1 MLSKLVQSPLVVGL
15 MISMLVFLGLLGLR
29 LADSFE
35 TFELAVYDWYLR
47 LRPDAPVDTRLV
59 LITVTENDIRQQG
72 TWPLPD
78 ATIARALDIL
88 AAAEP
93 RAIGLDI
100 YRDIPVPP
108 GHDALETVLLS
119 HPNIVAVMEI
129 CLTTE
134 TSRAP
139 PALLPATSQV

>member
-1 MLSKLVQSPLVVGL
+1 VS
-15 MISMLVFLGLLGLR
+15 
-29 LADSFE
+29 A
-35 TFELAVYDWYLR
+35 
-47 LRPDAPVDTRLV
+47 DTRIV

-88 AAAEP
+88 AASRP

-108 GHDALETVLLS
+108 GHDVLEMVLRS
-119 HPNIVAVMEI
+119 HPNIVM
-129 CLTTE
+129 
-134 TSRAP
+134 
-139 PALLPATSQV
+139 

>member
-15 MISMLVFLGLLGLR
+15 VSSILVFVGLLGLR
-29 LADSFE
+29 LAGSFE
-35 TFELAVYDWYLR
+35 TSELAVYDWYLR
-47 LRPDAPVDTRLV
+47 LRPDVPADSRIV

-78 ATIARALDIL
+78 GTIAHALEIL
-88 AAAEP
+88 AVHRP

-108 GHDALETVLLS
+108 GHDVLETVL
-119 HPNIVAVMEI
+119 
-129 CLTTE
+129 
-134 TSRAP
+134 
-139 PALLPATSQV
+139 